1 MRVQGVCMSDINR
14 SLKAK
19 PRTEDFGSAGARRLL
34 RGGQIPAVIYGKK
47 DPVHIALDAREFTNK
62 MRHFSETA
70 LLKIAVGRKHYEVLL
85 KDYQEDLMRGEI
97 KHVDFYEVTRGQAL
111 RTLVSVVLKGSPI
124 GTREGGVLDQVLHEI
139 EIECLPKDLP
149 DSIEADV
156 SHLEINQALH
166 LSDMKF
172 PETIKVLEDMSRTVA
187 SVKGVKAEVV
197 ETAEEEEAAEV
208 VSEEE

>member
-156 SHLEINQALH
+156 SHLEINQVLH

>member
-1 MRVQGVCMSDINR
+1 MSDINR

-111 RTLVSVVLKGSPI
+111 RTLVAVVLKGSPI

>member
-1 MRVQGVCMSDINR
+1 MSDINR

-111 RTLVSVVLKGSPI
+111 RTLVAVVLKGSPI

-166 LSDMKF
+166 LSDMTF
-172 PETIKVLEDMSRTVA
+172 PETIKVLEEMSRTVA

-197 ETAEEEEAAEV
+197 ETAEEEEEAAEL

>member
-1 MRVQGVCMSDINR
+1 MSDINR

-111 RTLVSVVLKGSPI
+111 RTLVAVVLKGSPI

-197 ETAEEEEAAEV
+197 ETAEEEEAAAV

>member
-1 MRVQGVCMSDINR
+1 MSDINR

-70 LLKIAVGRKHYEVLL
+70 LLKVAVGRKHYEVLL

-111 RTLVSVVLKGSPI
+111 RTLVAVVLKGSPI

-197 ETAEEEEAAEV
+197 ETAEEEEAAV

>member
-1 MRVQGVCMSDINR
+1 MSDINR

-62 MRHFSETA
+62 MRHFSETT

-156 SHLEINQALH
+156 SHLEINQVLH

>member
-1 MRVQGVCMSDINR
+1 MSDINR

-97 KHVDFYEVTRGQAL
+97 KHVDFYEVTRGQSL
-111 RTLVSVVLKGSPI
+111 RTLVAVVLKGSPI

>member
-1 MRVQGVCMSDINR
+1 MSDINR